1 MKKSD
6 FNLEHQNHHIE
17 SKIIASLERIAQA
30 FRILL
35 WQESV
40 TYALTPIQIQLL
52 IFIHYHQIEKCK
64 VSYLANEF
72 NLSKATIS
80 DTIKLLEQ
88 KQLIQ
93 KIFDQNDSRSYTI
106 KLTKKGKEIAL
117 KTSFFSEEISKPIEQ
132 LHSEDKQNMLLG
144 LLDIIRHLNSSG
156 VITLQRMCYTC
167 TYYKSSHNGKQH
179 YCNLLQQ
186 KLAIEDLRIDCP
198 EHQQLT

>member
-6 FNLEHQNHHIE
+6 FNLEQQNHHIE

-88 KQLIQ
+88 KQFIQ

-106 KLTKKGKEIAL
+106 KLTKKGK
-117 KTSFFSEEISKPIEQ
+117 
-132 LHSEDKQNMLLG
+132 
-144 LLDIIRHLNSSG
+144 R
-156 VITLQRMCYTC
+156 
-167 TYYKSSHNGKQH
+167 
-179 YCNLLQQ
+179 
-186 KLAIEDLRIDCP
+186 
-198 EHQQLT
+198 